1 MRSASWS
8 HTWRLASSKILIHT
22 LGREKTL
29 DAMRVLWQT
38 CLHLKL
44 TLIVFIWCYVQS
56 KHGQWMNSW
65 KMSYLFIRLLVFN
78 LLSSLNAEPTINQ
91 FTRHASPSCPSS
103 NSAGAAAGQAPRHC
117 PARRQQSWCSLSQWA
132 GRHVSQQLWQ
142 SRTACARQQQQ
153 QQQSWQLDVPGEA
166 ASASG
171 PYAWV
176 MFSTATRISR
186 QLQQACCFGAWVET
200 GSSMHATEALS

>member
-38 CLHLKL
+38 RLHLKL
-44 TLIVFIWCYVQS
+44 TLIVFIRCYVQS

-65 KMSYLFIRLLVFN
+65 RMSYLFIRLLVFN

-91 FTRHASPSCPSS
+91 FTRHACPSHPS
-103 NSAGAAAGQAPRHC
+103 SHSAGAAAGQAHGTVLHADSGAHWVSEQAGTWASSC
-117 PARRQQSWCSLSQWA
+117 DSQEL
-132 GRHVSQQLWQ
+132 H
-142 SRTACARQQQQ
+142 
-153 QQQSWQLDVPGEA
+153 VPGSSSSKA
-166 ASASG
+166 GSRMCLVRLPVPPG
-171 PYAWV
+171 HMHGWC
-176 MFSTATRISR
+176 FSQPLGLVDSCSR
-186 QLQQACCFGAWVET
+186 LVVLARGWKQAVAC
-200 GSSMHATEALS
+200 MLRKP

>member
-38 CLHLKL
+38 RLHLKL
-44 TLIVFIWCYVQS
+44 TLIVFIRCYVQS

-65 KMSYLFIRLLVFN
+65 RMSYLFIRLLVFISSHHWM
-78 LLSSLNAEPTINQ
+78 LSPPSTNS
-91 FTRHASPSCPSS
+91 HATQIHLAPPHIRLVLQRARPHGTVLHADSR
-103 NSAGAAAGQAPRHC
+103 AGAHWVSEQASTWASSC
-117 PARRQQSWCSLSQWA
+117 DSQEL
-132 GRHVSQQLWQ
+132 H
-142 SRTACARQQQQ
+142 
-153 QQQSWQLDVPGEA
+153 VPGSSSSSKAGA

-200 GSSMHATEALS
+200 GSSRHATEALS